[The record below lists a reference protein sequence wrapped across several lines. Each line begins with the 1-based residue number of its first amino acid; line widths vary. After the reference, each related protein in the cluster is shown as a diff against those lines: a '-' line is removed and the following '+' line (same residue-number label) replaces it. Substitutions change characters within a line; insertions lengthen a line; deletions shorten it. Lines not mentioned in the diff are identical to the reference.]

1 MWFKYKDHT
10 LVQLVPLRRDSVIL
24 LSFFLLSGNVIL
36 SYGMTTKETAYKQ
49 IEDLVQRFGEQIDS
63 YKKTDYNET
72 LVRRDFIDP
81 FFKALGWDMDNS
93 QGYAEAYR
101 EVIHEDKLKIGSA
114 TKAPD
119 YSFRLAGGKRL
130 FFVEAKKPSVFVK
143 NEIPPAY
150 QLRRY
155 AWSAKMP
162 VSILT
167 DFEEFAIYDCN
178 KKPKPDDKA
187 SVGRIE
193 YFTYKDYLD
202 KFDFFWDTFS
212 KERVLKGS
220 FDKFVASDKN
230 KKGTTTVDKEFLTS
244 LDEWRKH
251 IAQNVALRNE
261 SFSEDDLNF
270 TVQQTLDRIIF
281 LRIAEARGVEEYG
294 RLQKLLKGDNYYQNL
309 FAYFKEADSKYNSG
323 LFDFKKD
330 KISKGVIIDD
340 KVIKTIITE
349 LYYPV
354 SPYEFSVLSV
364 EILGS
369 AYEQFLGKQI
379 KLTAGHRA
387 TIEEKPEVRKAGGVY
402 YTPQYIVEYIVQN
415 TIGKLIGS
423 PLGSPEPVRTGV
435 GGKKPADIAKLRI
448 VDPACGSGSFLLG
461 AYQYLLN
468 WHRNFYEPEFNR
480 LTEISTSK
488 DFVTKERNDAIKERN
503 KLPLTPDGN
512 LTTALKKQILLNNI
526 YGVDIDLQAVEVTK
540 LSLLLKCMEGE
551 TGSSIN
557 AEMRFGERVLPT
569 LENNIKCGNSLIS
582 DDIYDTQLDLGYE
595 KKVRPFNWQKAFP
608 EVFQKRKPGKNLE
621 LKHHF
626 NKVKKLEEEAD
637 KLIEKINNIFEE
649 PQPVYGKQSGFD
661 IVIGNPPY
669 GAAFIDDELDYFK
682 SHYQTSVLRSESY
695 LLFIEQG
702 LKLLHIDGV
711 LGFIIPDTL
720 LNLGFTHSIR
730 EYLLRNSK
738 LIEVVS
744 LPSNVFHGATVDTV
758 LLFTEKKDRVN
769 TFHASNIE
777 VKGFNKKKNITSISD
792 PDKLLIS
799 KATDW
804 HLQNSFNVHVDSSD
818 QTLIEKLEKNGKT
831 ISDIADMFSGI
842 KSYEVGKGSPAQT
855 EKIRDTKPFT
865 SLKKE
870 GKEWKPFYDG
880 KHIGRYQLLW
890 KNNNWIHYGVW
901 LAAPRD
907 PENFSGEKILIRKII
922 GKTLIATYVPE
933 TSYCNTLLFVLKLKD
948 KSYSYKSILAI
959 LNSSLFGWYFR
970 KKFQITDEDTF
981 PQIMIR
987 DVLQFPIPLLIK
999 KKGGELATLTE
1010 TMLQLQQQKQQITL
1024 PNRIEQ
1030 SDQRIAHTDNAINQK
1045 VYQLYGLT
1053 EEEIKIVEGK

>member
-1 MWFKYKDHT
+1 
-10 LVQLVPLRRDSVIL
+10 
-24 LSFFLLSGNVIL
+24 
-36 SYGMTTKETAYKQ
+36 MTTKETAYKQ
-49 IEDLVQRFGEQIDS
+49 IEELVQRFGEQIDS

-72 LVRRDFIDP
+72 LARRDFIDP

-101 EVIHEDKLKIGSA
+101 EVIHEDKLKIGYA

-143 NEIPPAY
+143 NEILPAY
-150 QLRRY
+150 QIRRY

-162 VSILT
+162 ISLLT

-178 KKPKPDDKA
+178 KKPKIDDKA
-187 SVGRIE
+187 AVGRIK
-193 YFTYKDYLD
+193 YLTYKDYLAE
-202 KFDFFWDTFS
+202 FDFIWDTFS

-230 KKGTTTVDKEFLTS
+230 KKGTTTVDKEFLAS
-244 LDEWRKH
+244 LDEWRKQ

-261 SFSEDDLNF
+261 SFTEDDLNF
-270 TVQQTLDRIIF
+270 VVQQTLDRIIF
-281 LRIAEARGVEEYG
+281 LRIAEDRGVEEYG
-294 RLQKLLKGDNYYQNL
+294 RLQKLLKGDNFYQNL

-330 KISKGVIIDD
+330 KTSKGVIIDD

-402 YTPQYIVEYIVQN
+402 YTPQYIVEYIVAN
-415 TIGKLIGS
+415 TVGKLT
-423 PLGSPEPVRTGV
+423 EN
-435 GGKKPADIAKLRI
+435 KKPTDVAKLRI

-468 WHRNFYEPEFNR
+468 WHRSFYEPEFNR
-480 LTEISTSK
+480 LTAISTSK

-503 KLPLTPDGN
+503 KLPLTPDGQ
-512 LTTALKKQILLNNI
+512 LTTALKKQLLLNNI

-595 KKVRPFNWQKAFP
+595 KKVKPFNWQKAFP
-608 EVFQKRKPGKNLE
+608 EAFQKRKPSKNIELKHQFKKVKNLE
-621 LKHHF
+621 
-626 NKVKKLEEEAD
+626 EDAD
-637 KLIEKINNIFEE
+637 KLIEKLSNIIEE
-649 PQPVYGKQSGFD
+649 PQPVYGKKPGFD

-711 LGFIIPDTL
+711 LGFIVPDTL
-720 LNLGFTHSIR
+720 LNLGFTHSTR

-777 VKGFNKKKNITSISD
+777 VKGFNKKKNITSISN
-792 PDKLLIS
+792 PDKLLIA
-799 KATDW
+799 KANNW

-818 QTLIEKLEKNGKT
+818 QPLIEKLEKNST
-831 ISDIADMFSGI
+831 IISGIADMFSGI
-842 KSYEVGKGSPAQT
+842 KSYEVGKGSPMQT
-855 EKIRDTKPFT
+855 EKIRNTKPFT
-865 SLKKE
+865 SLKRE

-890 KNNNWIHYGVW
+890 KNNNWIHYGAW

-907 PENFSGEKILIRKII
+907 LENFSGEKILIRKII

-948 KSYSYKSILAI
+948 KSYSYKSVLAI
-959 LNSSLFGWYFR
+959 FNSELIGWYFR
-970 KKFQITDEDTF
+970 KKFQISDDDTF

-987 DVLQFPIPLLIK
+987 DILQFPFPIINKKNDNELNNLVGQLLK
-999 KKGGELATLTE
+999 LNEEKAE
-1010 TMLQLQQQKQQITL
+1010 TKLQTKISQLESKIDYCE
-1024 PNRIEQ
+1024 NRINE
-1030 SDQRIAHTDNAINQK
+1030 I
-1045 VYQLYGLT
+1045 VYQLYELT
-1053 EEEIKIVEGK
+1053 AEEIKIIEGV